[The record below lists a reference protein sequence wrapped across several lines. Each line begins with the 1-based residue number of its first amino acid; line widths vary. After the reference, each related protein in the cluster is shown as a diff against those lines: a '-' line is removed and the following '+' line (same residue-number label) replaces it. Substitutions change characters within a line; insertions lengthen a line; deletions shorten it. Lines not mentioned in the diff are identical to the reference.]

1 MKTAHLDVRVEPALI
16 DKIDSWRNLQPVPP
30 SRASAI
36 SYMLQNW
43 LDEHGTAPVQ
53 LQQPRPLA
61 PSRR

>member
-16 DKIDSWRNLQPVPP
+16 DKIDSWRNLQPVLP

-36 SYMLQNW
+36 CHMLEGW
-43 LDEHGTAPVQ
+43 LKEHGADRQEP
-53 LQQPRPLA
+53 QPRPLA